1 MTEERKSLEDFA
13 DEQAE
18 ARFNENQ
25 EIARKLRVVGTDRNR
40 LIQENKRL
48 TTELETLDTALKE
61 AKLLKPQPDWLR
73 PKRQKGAPKRA
84 TLVAVLSDV
93 HAGERVEPGEM
104 QDFNA
109 FNLDIAD
116 FRLHRFFEK
125 TIKLSRDY
133 ISGVEFDGIVLALGG
148 DMVSGDIHDELQ
160 QTNELSTFDTV
171 MWLAPR
177 VLAGISMWAEE
188 FPNVHVVSVPG
199 NHGRDSKVPR
209 YKGRSAHN
217 ADTMLAR
224 IVAFKGAGDK
234 VTFDIPE
241 SFDTDFRVYGFGFS
255 LEHGDNMRFSGTS
268 EIGAFGPVKR
278 GTLRKSRQRQS
289 EGRPMDYNL
298 VGHFHQLIPA
308 ASQGL
313 VMNGSV
319 KGYDEYARGW
329 KFTPEPPQ
337 QALLVVAPEY
347 GITQDVAVKVG
358 KRSEE
363 GW

>member
-1 MTEERKSLEDFA
+1 MPKRLEEFAEQHRAEVLTENEAIARDLRIEKTERKRAQQELVRVQ
-13 DEQAE
+13 DE
-18 ARFNENQ
+18 
-25 EIARKLRVVGTDRNR
+25 
-40 LIQENKRL
+40 L
-48 TTELETLDTALKE
+48 TLMETALTE
-61 AKLLKPQPDWLR
+61 AKHLVRQPDWLR
-73 PKRQKGAPKRA
+73 PSRKKGEPKRA
-84 TLVAVLSDV
+84 TLIAVLSDV
-93 HAGERVEPGEM
+93 HAGERVEAEEM
-104 QDFNA
+104 QGFNA
-109 FNLDIAD
+109 FNLDIAEY
-116 FRLHRFFEK
+116 RLHRFFEK

-133 ISGVEFDGIVLALGG
+133 IAGVRFDGIVLALGG
-148 DMVSGDIHDELQ
+148 DMVSGDIHEELQ
-160 QTNELSTFDTV
+160 QTNELSTFDTI

-177 VLAGISMWAEE
+177 LLAGVSMFAEE

-217 ADTMLAR
+217 ADTMLSR
-224 IVAFKGAGDK
+224 IVAFKGVGDK
-234 VTFDIPE
+234 VTFDIPD
-241 SFDTDFRVYGFGFS
+241 SFDTDFKVYGFGFS

-308 ASQGL
+308 ASQG
-313 VMNGSV
+313 VIMNGSL

-337 QALLVVAPEY
+337 QALLVCAPEY
-347 GITQDVAVKVG
+347 GITQDVAIKVG